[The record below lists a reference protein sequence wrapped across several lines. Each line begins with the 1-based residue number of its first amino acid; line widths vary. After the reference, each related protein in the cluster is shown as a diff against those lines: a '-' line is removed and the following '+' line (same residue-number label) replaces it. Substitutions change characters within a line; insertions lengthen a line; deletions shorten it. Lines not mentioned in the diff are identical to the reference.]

1 MPQPLYRPCAP
12 GLAWKVVGDFHSV
25 QDDNVGEFHRFG
37 MRAVDETW
45 NLRER
50 RSHRMWATFIALG
63 LGNVEGDDR
72 VQSSSS
78 AVGVHTRRTDEV
90 PS

>member
-1 MPQPLYRPCAP
+1 
-12 GLAWKVVGDFHSV
+12 
-25 QDDNVGEFHRFG
+25 